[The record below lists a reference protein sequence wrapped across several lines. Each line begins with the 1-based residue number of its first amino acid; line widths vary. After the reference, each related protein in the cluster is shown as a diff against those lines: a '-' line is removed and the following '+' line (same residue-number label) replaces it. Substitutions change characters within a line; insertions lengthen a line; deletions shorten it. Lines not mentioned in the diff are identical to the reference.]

1 LVDHQWRKFPVTDS
15 AHANGKKAAFQG
27 RNSKN
32 RWEMLF
38 FQWRIARV
46 STLELPP

>member
-1 LVDHQWRKFPVTDS
+1 MFLATDS
-15 AHANGKKAAFQG
+15 PHANGKKEAFQG

-38 FQWRIARV
+38 FHWRIARV
-46 STLELPP
+46 STLELSP